1 MKTKIYLLL
10 LAAIALASCSAENIT
25 ENTVTDANQLTL
37 NRVETYYP
45 SKEIYE
51 NSTEIQWARKNVQH
65 FENGLIVADSTYNSV
80 HELEYVT
87 VHTQSATTASIITY
101 DFNNNTAINT
111 SLFSYDSLGRIIE
124 LSVSSADI
132 NYRKTM
138 IYAEDN
144 SCTVTKHYDESGE
157 SEVTGTYIPNEQ
169 GILYMR
175 NATNENEM
183 LVFENGKPVT
193 YKQAMLDSNTLLN
206 FEYYD
211 IAIPANRL
219 KTVTQINNITLTGNL
234 VESVAQNCN
243 YYFKGLLGI
252 YSNSSDFNDLNYIT
266 HNMYYGQINHDTKE
280 TFYYYNE

>member
-10 LAAIALASCSAENIT
+10 LAAIVLASCSAENIT

-111 SLFSYDSLGRIIE
+111 SLFNYDSLGRITE

-138 IYAEDN
+138 SYAADN
-144 SCTVTKHYDESGE
+144 SCTVTNYYDESGE
-157 SEVTGTYIPNEQ
+157 SEVWGTFIANED
-169 GILYMR
+169 GLFYAR
-175 NATNENEM
+175 NSPNENEM
-183 LVFENGKPVT
+183 LIFEDGKPVT
-193 YKQAMLDSNTLLN
+193 YKQAMLDSSTLIN
-206 FEYYD
+206 MEYYD
-211 IAIPANRL
+211 IPVPANRL
-219 KTVTQINNITLTGNL
+219 KTATQVNNITLTGNL
-234 VESVAQNCN
+234 LESVSGNSDQ
-243 YYFKGLLGI
+243 YLKSLEGI
-252 YSNSSDFNDLNYIT
+252 YNYVSTFNDLNYIT
-266 HNMYYGQINHDTKE
+266 H
-280 TFYYYNE
+280 TFITTTPNQSTQ